1 VVGFGSAVLQRI
13 PDKFGTVHQPRLP
26 FQISRLAQTHD
37 LMPPGNQPPRNM
49 EELAGKVWVDE
60 EGFFGHLVSFGLPA
74 NLGLLTAS
82 TRHDRK
88 KSPAWLTPLLTN
100 LVF

>member
-1 VVGFGSAVLQRI
+1 
-13 PDKFGTVHQPRLP
+13 
-26 FQISRLAQTHD
+26 
-37 LMPPGNQPPRNM
+37 M

-82 TRHDRK
+82 TRHDIK
-88 KSPAWLTPLLTN
+88 KSPAWLTSLLTN